1 MSADLQPPQTSSG
14 PSRADLEA
22 LRDLLLESRGEPL
35 PDDATDRLREILS
48 LLRDSDPDRLS
59 TSYVAEHAQ
68 RMDVMRVRLS
78 VLILFILA
86 VVIIV
91 GAVANGGLDG
101 VSEITSPVSGL
112 AGIAVGWLFS
122 TKG

>member
-1 MSADLQPPQTSSG
+1 
-14 PSRADLEA
+14 
-22 LRDLLLESRGEPL
+22 
-35 PDDATDRLREILS
+35 
-48 LLRDSDPDRLS
+48 
-59 TSYVAEHAQ
+59 
-68 RMDVMRVRLS
+68 MDVMRVRLS